1 MPLKEEFYKRFKIS
15 EQPSSIDNEQERED
29 IKHEIY
35 QRLQQSIDRQRS
47 NDRKRIIK
55 LWTVRSKAAAILIGV
70 CSFLFIGYSY
80 YTREKDK
87 TEYITVQANKG
98 QVLEVLLPDHSTI
111 TLNAATIIRYPA
123 KFINSRDVYLE
134 EGEAYF
140 DVSHDASKPFI
151 VHSGGINTKVLGTAF
166 NIKSYKELPN
176 ITVTVTRGKV
186 QVNES
191 SKALNTLRPDEQLTF
206 NRSTHKVS
214 TQKVKSANTV
224 TWTHGD
230 FNLDGVYFKE
240 IMLAIENRFSIKAI
254 YDPKVFNNCENSI
267 RFTKKQSLTDVL
279 QVLKTIQPI
288 HYTIKKD
295 SVFIS
300 GKPCY

>member
-1 MPLKEEFYKRFKIS
+1 MPLKEEFYKRFKIP
-15 EQPSSIDNEQERED
+15 EQPSSIENEEEREE
-29 IKHEIY
+29 IKYEIY
-35 QRLQQSIDRQRS
+35 QRLQQSIDRQEAS
-47 NDRKRIIK
+47 GRKHTIR
-55 LWTVRSKAAAILIGV
+55 LWTVRYKAAAILVGV
-70 CSFLFIGYSY
+70 CTILFVGYSY
-80 YTREKDK
+80 YAKKNGK
-87 TEYITVQANKG
+87 TEYITVQAHKG
-98 QVLEVLLPDHSTI
+98 QVLEVLLPDHSTV
-111 TLNAATIIRYPA
+111 TLNAASIIRYPA

-140 DVSHDASKPFI
+140 DVAHDASKPFV
-151 VHSGGINTKVLGTAF
+151 VHTGGISTKVLGTAF

-176 ITVTVTRGKV
+176 ITVTVTRGRV

-206 NRSTHKVS
+206 NRSTHKAS

-240 IMLAIENRFSIKAI
+240 IMLAIENRFSIKVI
-254 YDPKVFNNCENSI
+254 YDPQVFSNCENSI

>member
-1 MPLKEEFYKRFKIS
+1 MPLKEEFYKRFKIP
-15 EQPSSIDNEQERED
+15 EQPLSIENEQEREA
-29 IKHEIY
+29 IGHEIY
-35 QRLQQSIDRQRS
+35 QRLQQSIDRQKAS
-47 NDRKRIIK
+47 DRKHTLR
-55 LWTVRSKAAAILIGV
+55 LWAARYKAAAILVGI
-70 CSFLFIGYSY
+70 CTLLFAGYSY
-80 YTREKDK
+80 YAKENGK
-87 TEYITVQANKG
+87 TEYITVQAHKG
-98 QVLEVLLPDHSTI
+98 QVLEVLLPDHSTV
-111 TLNAATIIRYPA
+111 TLNAASIIRYPA

-140 DVSHDASKPFI
+140 DVAHDASKPFI
-151 VHSGGINTKVLGTAF
+151 VHSGEINTKVLGTAF

-176 ITVTVTRGKV
+176 ITVTVTRGRV
-186 QVNES
+186 QVNEN

-206 NRSTHKVS
+206 NRSTHKAIS
-214 TQKVKSANTV
+214 QKVKSANTV

-254 YDPKVFNNCENSI
+254 YDPKVFSNCENSI

>member
-1 MPLKEEFYKRFKIS
+1 MPLKEEFYKRFKIP
-15 EQPSSIDNEQERED
+15 EHPSSIYNEEEREE

-35 QRLQQSIDRQRS
+35 HRLQQSIDRQQPT
-47 NDRKRIIK
+47 DRKRIIRF
-55 LWTVRSKAAAILIGV
+55 WPIRYKAAAVLVGV
-70 CSFLFIGYSY
+70 CTFLFIGYKY
-80 YTREKDK
+80 YAKEDRK
-87 TEYITVQANKG
+87 TEYITVQAHKG
-98 QVLEVLLPDHSTI
+98 QILEVLLPDHSTV
-111 TLNAATIIRYPA
+111 TLNAASIIRYPA

-140 DVSHDASKPFI
+140 DVAHDVSKPFM
-151 VHSGGINTKVLGTAF
+151 VHTGGIITKVLGTAF
-166 NIKSYKELPN
+166 DIKSYKELPN
-176 ITVTVTRGKV
+176 ITVTVTRGSV
-186 QVNES
+186 QVN
-191 SKALNTLRPDEQLTF
+191 KNAKTLNTLRPDEQLTF
-206 NRSTHKVS
+206 NRSTHKAI

-224 TWTHGD
+224 TWTQGD

-254 YDPKVFNNCENSI
+254 YDPRVFNNCENSI

-279 QVLKTIQPI
+279 QVLKAIQPI
-288 HYTIKKD
+288 YYSIKKD